1 MRKFIPK
8 PEVTHMIFIKP
19 IMPKIAKFTVSLYNI
34 TVTKNVSTNE
44 DNFIDAVI
52 IF

>member
-1 MRKFIPK
+1 
-8 PEVTHMIFIKP
+8 MIFIKP

-34 TVTKNVSTNE
+34 AVTENVSTNKG
-44 DNFIDAVI
+44 NFVAVVI